1 MRFVGRG
8 RGRGRGRSCGGKGS
22 LVPATASASASVFL
36 LPSFASA
43 AAGGPPGAVVV
54 DPVLLSGVEELVLVL
69 VVAEAR
75 MRRLGQVVHH
85 ARMGP
90 LRLTAAHM
98 SVWRDLV
105 LLLLTMVVVVVVS
118 RRVSQQVS
126 HVSLVSRMM
135 EVAPE
140 VGEGRLR
147 VVGGVGRQVR
157 RAPGHHLV
165 GRMGRCRGGG
175 RRGGG
180 GGSVIVGI
188 SGKHHIDHVV
198 V

>member
-22 LVPATASASASVFL
+22 LVPATASASVFL
-36 LPSFASA
+36 LPSS
-43 AAGGPPGAVVV
+43 AGGPPGAVVV